1 MVIPEIYATVLFC
14 VFCAVI
20 LIQLYYYIFVFR
32 KLADF
37 QPKTK
42 YVSQEYPISVII
54 CARDEAHN
62 LTKNLPGILVQDYKT
77 THEVIV
83 VNDNSTDESKYLL
96 DEFKRIFKHLNP
108 VPLTQEALM
117 IPGKKFPLSVG
128 IKTAKHE
135 IVLLTDADCVPASE
149 HWIKKMQDGY
159 SPGIAI
165 VLGYGAYKKYPG
177 LLNKLIRFETFHT
190 ALQYFSYALAG

>member
-1 MVIPEIYATVLFC
+1 MMVPEIVWTIIFVVFC
-14 VFCAVI
+14 VAIC
-20 LIQLYYYIFVFR
+20 IQLFFYLFIFR
-32 KLADF
+32 KLAF
-37 QPKTK
+37 FKPLPKM
-42 YVSQEYPISVII
+42 VSQEYPVSVIV

-128 IKTAKHE
+128 IKTAKH
-135 IVLLTDADCVPASE
+135 
-149 HWIKKMQDGY
+149 
-159 SPGIAI
+159 
-165 VLGYGAYKKYPG
+165 
-177 LLNKLIRFETFHT
+177 
-190 ALQYFSYALAG
+190 